1 MSKTL
6 TRYHIKRASSGTLT
20 DMKDSVY
27 TLIVQSRVVEGVKM
41 KSQMLFKGS
50 LMMDKDLSMFSKRKV
65 TNATRSLE
73 ICQQASS

>member
-27 TLIVQSRVVEGVKM
+27 TLIVLSRVVEGVKM
-41 KSQMLFKGS
+41 KSQMQFKGS
-50 LMMDKDLSMFSKRKV
+50 IMMAKDL
-65 TNATRSLE
+65 
-73 ICQQASS
+73 